1 MCNAA
6 QLRAMNGE
14 FDAARRFYREGR
26 ALFEALAAQGVDVAC
41 SSMIL
46 AVIELLAGTPDAAEA
61 QVRSDYAMLEALGET
76 YYLST
81 LAPLL
86 ARIFREQGRNEEA
99 LTVTRKAEALAAEDD
114 VDAQI
119 RWRSVRASI
128 LARTG
133 EHEEAESLSLIALEM
148 ARKVEL
154 PSLQAKVFHYLCHC
168 VACGRQERG
177 GGRCSGQ
184 AINLYRAKGDVV
196 SAARATAFRELWFES
211 GIAGA
216 VPDLNGIPKSTRDQK
231 PIFEFKNDN
240 LPKSS
245 KCVTLLL

>member
-1 MCNAA
+1 
-6 QLRAMNGE
+6 
-14 FDAARRFYREGR
+14 
-26 ALFEALAAQGVDVAC
+26 
-41 SSMIL
+41 
-46 AVIELLAGTPDAAEA
+46 
-61 QVRSDYAMLEALGET
+61 MLEALGET

-133 EHEEAESLSLIALEM
+133 EHEEARKPISHRARNGTQGGTTESASGC
-148 ARKVEL
+148 
-154 PSLQAKVFHYLCHC
+154 FHRNCSCHR

-177 GGRCSGQ
+177 GGRCSRTSDQ
-184 AINLYRAKGDVV
+184 SYIAQ
-196 SAARATAFRELWFES
+196 RATWSLLAPAAAFRALSGSSW

-216 VPDLNGIPKSTRDQK
+216 APDLNGIPKSTRDQK

-240 LPKSS
+240 LPKSN
-245 KCVTLLL
+245 KCVTLFFRLLPSSFR